1 MRVFVGGASGYIGA
15 AICRSLI
22 VRGHAVLGAARND
35 ATAEKLH
42 LAGVVP
48 VKADLSDAPSFARA
62 AKDADAA
69 IQAAS
74 THDAQSSEYESKA
87 AQAILEG
94 LGGGD
99 KPFVLTSGVWV
110 YGNTGD
116 TPVTEDSPL
125 HPFML
130 VTWRPAVE
138 QTVLSADKIR
148 GIVIRPAMVYG
159 NAGGMAAMFVG
170 QAKSDAKT
178 VRIPGDGK
186 NRWSLVHVD
195 DLGELYA
202 IALESAP
209 RGGIYNGA
217 TDESV
222 TLGDVGAAIAKR
234 HGAEFMTT
242 PIEDAR
248 KAMGPFADALALDQV
263 VRSPKSL
270 ELGWKPKAISFEAD
284 LVTGS
289 YG

>member
-1 MRVFVGGASGYIGA
+1 MRIFVGGASGYIGA
-15 AICRSLI
+15 AVCRSLI
-22 VRGHAVLGAARND
+22 VRGHKVIGAARNED
-35 ATAEKLH
+35 AAEKLRI
-42 LAGVVP
+42 AGVEP
-48 VKADLSDAPSFARA
+48 VKADLSDPASFARA
-62 AKDADAA
+62 AKGVDAA

-74 THDAQSSEYESKA
+74 THDAKSSEYEPKA
-87 AQAILEG
+87 AQAIVEG

-99 KPFVLTSGVWV
+99 KPFILTSGVWV
-110 YGNTGD
+110 YGTTGD
-116 TPVTEDSPL
+116 TPATEDSPL
-125 HPFML
+125 NPFML

-138 QTVLSADKIR
+138 QTVLKADKIR
-148 GIVIRPAMVYG
+148 GVVIRPGMVYG

-170 QAKSDAKT
+170 QAKGDAKT

-209 RGGIYNGA
+209 RGAIYNGT

-222 TLGDVGAAIAKR
+222 TLGAIGLAIAKR
-234 HGAEFMTT
+234 HGAQFVTT
-242 PIEDAR
+242 PIAEAR

-263 VRSPKSL
+263 VRSPKAL
-270 ELGWKPKAISFEAD
+270 ALGWKPNAISFEAD
-284 LVTGS
+284 LATGS